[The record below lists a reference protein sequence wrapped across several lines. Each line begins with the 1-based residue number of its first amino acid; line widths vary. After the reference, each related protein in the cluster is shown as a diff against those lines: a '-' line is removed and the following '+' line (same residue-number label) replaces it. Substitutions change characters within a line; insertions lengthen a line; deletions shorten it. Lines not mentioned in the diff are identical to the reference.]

1 MIDFDAVGAS
11 LERAWSGA
19 DRDEERFPDLAAE
32 ALEGLAAQFDPE
44 RFFDAMLDPQRPGR
58 QHLAPTGAFGQPGFT
73 VFHGEGF
80 VLEVYV
86 WANSL
91 SAIHNHPFCGAFTV
105 LHGHSV
111 QARYGTSRPSRAG
124 ARGQLLDVRLQ
135 ALERVHVGEV
145 HKFSLRRYPLIHAL
159 IHVPVPTVSMVA
171 RTVRTEGYLRY
182 LPPSVA
188 LPMEPLPEPAA
199 RRVALLETLMRIEHP
214 GALGRVCAALRCADF
229 ETAVHILS
237 TSWPTA
243 DEETRDALWD
253 AADELHGDRRE
264 AIEAG
269 LSRARRLEEATAIR
283 HGLTDPDHR
292 LCATALAYAE
302 ARSQVEQL
310 LADTPTDAHARLHA
324 FIDDAG
330 LFEPDE
336 DASAS
341 IAHSLV
347 EGHDDDAIL
356 RALTERYGDE
366 AIRPQHD
373 AVLRYAY
380 ESIFSVL
387 RL

>member
-1 MIDFDAVGAS
+1 V
-11 LERAWSGA
+11 
-19 DRDEERFPDLAAE
+19 DLAAD
-32 ALEGLAAQFDPE
+32 ALEGLAGRFDAE

-73 VFHGEGF
+73 AFHGEGF

-86 WANSL
+86 WSDSL

-111 QARYGTSRPSRAG
+111 QARYGTSAPSRAG

-135 ALERVHVGEV
+135 GLDLVRAGEV

-159 IHVPVPTVSMVA
+159 IHVPVPTISMVA

-182 LPPSVA
+182 LPPSIA

-199 RRVALLETLMRIEHP
+199 RRVALLETLVCIDHP
-214 GALGRVCAALRCADF
+214 GALQRVCTALRCSDF
-229 ETAVHILS
+229 ETTVHLLS
-237 TSWPTA
+237 TTWPGA
-243 DEETRDALWD
+243 DEETRDVLWE
-253 AADELHGDRRE
+253 AASELHGDRRE
-264 AIEAG
+264 AIEAA

-283 HGLTDPDHR
+283 HGLRDPEHR

-302 ARSQVEQL
+302 ARSHVESVL
-310 LADTPTDAHARLHA
+310 GDADTNALLHA

-330 LFEPDE
+330 LFDVGEE
-336 DASAS
+336 ASAT
-341 IAHSLV
+341 IAHGLV
-347 EGHDDDAIL
+347 QGQTDAAIL
-356 RALTERYGDE
+356 RELGEQYGAE
-366 AIRPQHD
+366 AIAEQRD
-373 AVLRYAY
+373 AVVRYAA

-387 RL
+387 RR